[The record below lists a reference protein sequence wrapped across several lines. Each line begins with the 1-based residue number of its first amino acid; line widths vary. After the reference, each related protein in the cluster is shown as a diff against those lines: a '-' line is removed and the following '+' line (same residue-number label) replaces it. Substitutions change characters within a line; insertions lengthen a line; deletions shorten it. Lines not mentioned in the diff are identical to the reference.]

1 MDDLVRILE
10 GGASQPSQDPV
21 AIFLTLALT
30 LGLALVIGTTYQRTH
45 SGGLYTQG
53 FVQTLVLVSMVASL
67 VLQIVSE
74 NVAAAFAIFGAFS
87 IIRYRSNVPETRDVG
102 FIFFVMAVG
111 LATGA
116 GLVLLAGVA
125 TGAIC
130 LTIYAMWR
138 FNLFAP
144 VHTSHLL
151 RVRITSDVE
160 FQGRFEAAFAE
171 YLDEATLLRVESV
184 QGGML
189 TEVSYAVRLKAGADA
204 QRLVVELQK
213 LTGNN
218 RVVLVAVGS
227 EPD

>member
-1 MDDLVRILE
+1 LADLIAILE
-10 GGASQPSQDPV
+10 GGASRPSQGPLDV
-21 AIFLTLALT
+21 LLTLLLTLA
-30 LGLALVIGTTYQRTH
+30 LALVIGATYQRTH

-53 FVQTLVLVSMVASL
+53 FVQTLVLVSMVASV

-116 GLVLLAGVA
+116 GLALLAAVA
-125 TGAIC
+125 TAAIC
-130 LTIYAMWR
+130 LTIYGMWR

-151 RVRITSDVE
+151 RVRVTSDTQ
-160 FQGRFEAAFAE
+160 FANIFESTFTE
-171 YLDEATLLRVESV
+171 YLDQATLLRVESV

-189 TEVSYAVRLKAGADA
+189 TEVSYAVRLKPRADP
-204 QRLVVELQK
+204 QGLVAELQR

-227 EPD
+227 EPE